1 LQPSQSKIN
10 ELFSNNEK
18 LRHVL
23 NLEDENLVE
32 SVMDLHKNFL
42 QLKEKHDILVKSKQM
57 NNRYSLF
64 LFVICLEEDN
74 IDKSIERLVTKF
86 GLSSGK
92 QMNLCNR

>member
-1 LQPSQSKIN
+1 LQPSQTQIN

-23 NLEDENLVE
+23 NVEDENLVE

-42 QLKEKHDILVKSKQM
+42 QLNEKHDILVKSKQM

-64 LFVICLEEDN
+64 LFVIRLEEDN
-74 IDKSIERLVTKF
+74 IDKSIERLLNKL

-92 QMNLCNR
+92 QINLRHR